1 MGSCKAIAS
10 FCGILALSLAGS
22 AGAQMADVDTQVQGI
37 PASNS
42 LGAEDIWHNPDFR
55 GGVVNGGATAHS
67 NW

>member
-1 MGSCKAIAS
+1 MFGV
-10 FCGILALSLAGS
+10 LALAAAALAP
-22 AGAQMADVDTQVQGI
+22 AQMVDVDTQVQGI

-55 GGVVNGGATAHS
+55 GGVVNGGATARS

>member
-1 MGSCKAIAS
+1 MAS
-10 FCGILALSLAGS
+10 RTTWVSLAASLTISLSIS
-22 AGAQMADVDTQVQGI
+22 ANGATVDTHVEGI

-55 GGVVNGGATAHS
+55 GGVVNGGATARS

>member
-1 MGSCKAIAS
+1 MNSYKT
-10 FCGILALSLAGS
+10 LLSSWGVLMLVLAGTS
-22 AGAQMADVDTQVQGI
+22 VASVPDVDSKVQDI

>member
-1 MGSCKAIAS
+1 MACRKTPLSAL
-10 FCGILALSLAGS
+10 LALGLTQLAM
-22 AGAQMADVDTQVQGI
+22 AQGAPVNTHVEGI

-55 GGVVNGGATAHS
+55 GGVVNGGATARS